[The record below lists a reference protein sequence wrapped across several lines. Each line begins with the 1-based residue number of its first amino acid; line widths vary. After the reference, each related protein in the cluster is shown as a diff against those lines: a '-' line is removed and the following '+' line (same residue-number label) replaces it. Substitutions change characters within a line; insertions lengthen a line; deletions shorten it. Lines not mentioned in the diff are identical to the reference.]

1 MMKIG
6 RKTEKALENITGVFA
21 LSLACAGIGAL
32 NSEAT
37 EKHDDALRMKLSED
51 QMEIILAA
59 AKSETCEIIRPT
71 LQRICL
77 AESQEIELAQAETP
91 EM

>member
-1 MMKIG
+1 MKLG
-6 RKTEKALENITGVFA
+6 KKTGETLTNVAGIFA
-21 LSLACAGIGAL
+21 LSAVLTGIGAL
-32 NSEAT
+32 DSLSR
-37 EKHDDALRMKLSED
+37 EKHDEVLRTKLSED
-51 QMEIILAA
+51 QMETIIAA

>member
-1 MMKIG
+1 MKLG
-6 RKTEKALENITGVFA
+6 TKTEKALKNIGGFFA
-21 LSLACAGIGAL
+21 LSAACAGIGAL
-32 NSEAT
+32 NSLSIE
-37 EKHDDALRMKLSED
+37 ERDDALRTKLSED
-51 QMEIILAA
+51 QMEIIIAA